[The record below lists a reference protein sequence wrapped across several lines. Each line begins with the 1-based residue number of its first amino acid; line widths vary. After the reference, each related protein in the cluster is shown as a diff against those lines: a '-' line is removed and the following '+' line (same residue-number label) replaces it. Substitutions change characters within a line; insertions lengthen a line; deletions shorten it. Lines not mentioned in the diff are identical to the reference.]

1 MKLVILRI
9 CGNWY
14 DVQETVNK
22 HDLGDSVISIGEMI
36 GNYTLVAVRLDSD
49 RINELRLIGLIP
61 FDPFWT

>member
-9 CGNWY
+9 CGNCY